1 MIKVIVQDPNWTE
14 IGSFEAEK
22 WKTITDLA
30 QKYDVEIP
38 FSCGGWACGLCLC
51 EIVEWKELVN
61 GSFLQNP
68 LMQLHENE
76 VLTCISAVKD
86 EYFEKG
92 WDYTITLKRRF

>member
-1 MIKVIVQDPNWTE
+1 MIKVIVQDPNGTE

-22 WKTITDLA
+22 GKTITDLA

-38 FSCGGWACGLCLC
+38 FSCGGGACGLCLC
-51 EIVEWKELVN
+51 EIVEGKELVN

-92 WDYTITLKRRF
+92 GDYTIILKRRF